1 MNYNRL
7 SEVEKMSQYNETSK
21 YQVNAPVT
29 REMMDMVD
37 DARWPLRI
45 SRAEFARRALA
56 AYVEQM
62 MTQKS
67 A

>member
-1 MNYNRL
+1 MI
-7 SEVEKMSQYNETSK
+7 ETNNQDIPK

-29 REMMDMVD
+29 REMLDIVD

-56 AYVEQM
+56 AYVAQI
-62 MTQKS
+62 TTR
-67 A
+67 AAT

>member
-1 MNYNRL
+1 MIHNQD
-7 SEVEKMSQYNETSK
+7 VAK

-29 REMMDMVD
+29 REMLTMVD
-37 DARWPLRI
+37 DARWSMRI

-62 MTQKS
+62 TTQKS
-67 A
+67 D

>member
-1 MNYNRL
+1 MTA
-7 SEVEKMSQYNETSK
+7 EYNELAK

-29 REMMDMVD
+29 REMLDLVD

-62 MTQKS
+62 TTQKS

>member
-1 MNYNRL
+1 MNRKSL
-7 SEVEKMSQYNETSK
+7 TEIEVTTEYNEITK

-29 REMMDMVD
+29 REMLDMVD

-56 AYVEQM
+56 AYVEQIIQRAA
-62 MTQKS
+62 T
-67 A
+67 

>member
-1 MNYNRL
+1 MTT
-7 SEVEKMSQYNETSK
+7 EYNELAK

-29 REMMDMVD
+29 REMLDLVD

-62 MTQKS
+62 TTQRS

>member
-1 MNYNRL
+1 MTH
-7 SEVEKMSQYNETSK
+7 QYNEPAR
-21 YQVNAPVT
+21 YQVNAPCT
-29 REMMDMVD
+29 REMMDAVD

-62 MTQKS
+62 TAKR